1 MNVVSV
7 LGELEKIELIRIG
20 DGVYRLDHAI
30 TARQKDILSVF
41 GLGADDMK
49 DRCRALSRTLAII
62 DNRTVRAGDNPDPD
76 IYDASTD
83 ETEEE

>member
-1 MNVVSV
+1 MEVVPGTDST
-7 LGELEKIELIRIG
+7 
-20 DGVYRLDHAI
+20 I

-41 GLGADDMK
+41 GLDANDMK
-49 DRCRALSRTLAII
+49 DRCRALSQTLAVI

>member
-1 MNVVSV
+1 
-7 LGELEKIELIRIG
+7 
-20 DGVYRLDHAI
+20 
-30 TARQKDILSVF
+30 
-41 GLGADDMK
+41 MK

>member
-49 DRCRALSRTLAII
+49 DRCRALSQTLAII
-62 DNRTVRAGDNPDPD
+62 DNRTARTEADPD